1 MSAPLPF
8 YLITHR
14 CGDGVYTDEARTD
27 APLDWLAFV
36 DLFWRGNYVDVV
48 SVLKIVP
55 PSSDAIRGYVEDIT
69 RNLALELSQRSFL
82 WQKEPCP
89 EVIAFLKERKGDWYV
104 EETEND
110 AMVGAFFGVHRRV
123 A

>member
-1 MSAPLPF
+1 MSPLPF

-14 CGDGVYTDEARTD
+14 CGDGVYTYEARTD
-27 APLDWLAFV
+27 KPLTW
-36 DLFWRGNYVDVV
+36 
-48 SVLKIVP
+48 
-55 PSSDAIRGYVEDIT
+55 
-69 RNLALELSQRSFL
+69 LELVNLVWSGKITDIESITKITPPADCYNPGRTDDAMDGLVNSL
-82 WQKEPCP
+82 SYMSDTLREEPC
-89 EVIAFLKERKGDWYV
+89 ESVKDFLTAKEGSWFV